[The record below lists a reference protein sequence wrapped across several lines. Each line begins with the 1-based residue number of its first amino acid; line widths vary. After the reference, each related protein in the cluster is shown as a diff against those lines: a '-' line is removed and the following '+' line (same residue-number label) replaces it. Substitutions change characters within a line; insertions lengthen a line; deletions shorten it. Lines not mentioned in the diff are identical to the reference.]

1 MSKSKP
7 CPTCDGMMG
16 ANSKNCLKC
25 FTNGLGVKHRG
36 NKLSLGDMEKE
47 KTRWRIAMENY
58 KKELDKKRDWS
69 K

>member
-25 FTNGLGVKHRG
+25 FTNGLGVKHKG
-36 NKLSLGDMEKE
+36 NKLSSKEKEKE
-47 KTRWRIAMENY
+47 KTRWQMAIGNY
-58 KKELDKKRDWS
+58 KKELDKRRNWS

>member
-1 MSKSKP
+1 
-7 CPTCDGMMG
+7 MMG

-58 KKELDKKRDWS
+58 KKELDKRRDWS